1 MKTVLAHGLVA
12 SRSILS
18 NGLDLAGVTEFSR
31 AQVCCLALKGISD
44 KAVSF
49 SGSSTYTNETH
60 NYFSAANIVQP
71 ACVFSPETAEHVAY
85 AIRIF
90 NSANCSFSV
99 RSGGHL
105 PIPGSNGQNGAIL
118 LATTKLKTVDVR
130 GKTAR
135 IGPGNTWT
143 EVYRETDKV
152 GKVVLGGR
160 IGTVGVGGLVL
171 GGGISFQGS
180 EHGFACDTVVNYQ
193 VVTADG
199 QVQNANASSNPDLFW
214 ALKGGTNRFGIVT
227 AFDMRMYPLSKAT
240 GGTITYQYS
249 SLPLVLEQIDVV
261 HRHLE
266 SDPKASFFVNVMD
279 AADVG
284 VGKFVEVVLY
294 YGKPSTGF
302 PIAFRS
308 FFDIPGIVANT
319 VSTKPYSE
327 LVPNGREGLSPGTLS
342 HTWRSLTYKRS
353 SVVNKK
359 VARIFQEEAEK
370 FRLSQ
375 DSSLQPGVFTLAY
388 EPYATS
394 MLSASQRTGGNAL
407 SLDRQDGPLM
417 LALLTYS
424 WINQTESAT
433 RTAAVKASV
442 ERMKRFAQAEE
453 KHIDFI
459 YINAAAPD
467 QDPFR
472 GYGQV
477 NYQRL
482 RDIRRK
488 YDPKGVFSVLQAG
501 GFHL

>member
-1 MKTVLAHGLVA
+1 MQSEPCITPHIRQKLRFIDKRVSGQCAGLKDTNLGQVFEVERPAHIFRFFPTNSFLSHSIHISLLSFRPLHLFLHSHYPSYTPSPLLILSCSGTMKTVLAHGLVA

-31 AQVCCLALKGISD
+31 AQVCCLALKGISA

-180 EHGFACDTVVNYQ
+180 EHGFVCDTVVNYQ
-193 VVTADG
+193 
-199 QVQNANASSNPDLFW
+199 
-214 ALKGGTNRFGIVT
+214 
-227 AFDMRMYPLSKAT
+227 
-240 GGTITYQYS
+240 
-249 SLPLVLEQIDVV
+249 
-261 HRHLE
+261 
-266 SDPKASFFVNVMD
+266 
-279 AADVG
+279 
-284 VGKFVEVVLY
+284 
-294 YGKPSTGF
+294 
-302 PIAFRS
+302 
-308 FFDIPGIVANT
+308 
-319 VSTKPYSE
+319 
-327 LVPNGREGLSPGTLS
+327 
-342 HTWRSLTYKRS
+342 
-353 SVVNKK
+353 
-359 VARIFQEEAEK
+359 
-370 FRLSQ
+370 
-375 DSSLQPGVFTLAY
+375 
-388 EPYATS
+388 
-394 MLSASQRTGGNAL
+394 
-407 SLDRQDGPLM
+407 
-417 LALLTYS
+417 
-424 WINQTESAT
+424 
-433 RTAAVKASV
+433 
-442 ERMKRFAQAEE
+442 
-453 KHIDFI
+453 
-459 YINAAAPD
+459 
-467 QDPFR
+467 
-472 GYGQV
+472 
-477 NYQRL
+477 
-482 RDIRRK
+482 
-488 YDPKGVFSVLQAG
+488 
-501 GFHL
+501 

>member
-1 MKTVLAHGLVA
+1 MRTILAHGLVA
-12 SRSILS
+12 SRSILT
-18 NGLDLAGVTEFSR
+18 NGLDLAGVTEFSQ
-31 AQVCCLALKGISD
+31 AQVCCLALKGISA
-44 KAVSF
+44 KSVSF

-71 ACVFSPETAEHVAY
+71 ACVFSPEIAEHVAY

-90 NSANCSFSV
+90 NGANCSFSV

-171 GGGISFQGS
+171 G
-180 EHGFACDTVVNYQ
+180 
-193 VVTADG
+193 DG

-214 ALKGGTNRFGIVT
+214 ALKGGGNRFGIVT
-227 AFDMRMYPLSKAT
+227 AFDMIMYPLSKAT

-294 YGKPSTGF
+294 YGKPSTGV
-302 PIAFRS
+302 PIAFQP

-359 VARIFQEEAEK
+359 VAEIFQEEAEK

-375 DSSLQPGVFTLAY
+375 GSSLQPGVFTLAY

-407 SLDRQDGPLM
+407 GLDRQNGPLM

-442 ERMKRFAQAEE
+442 ERMKRLAQGEE
-453 KHIDFI
+453 KHINFI
-459 YINAAAPD
+459 YLNAAAPD

-472 GYGQV
+472 SYGQV

-482 RDIRRK
+482 REIRRK